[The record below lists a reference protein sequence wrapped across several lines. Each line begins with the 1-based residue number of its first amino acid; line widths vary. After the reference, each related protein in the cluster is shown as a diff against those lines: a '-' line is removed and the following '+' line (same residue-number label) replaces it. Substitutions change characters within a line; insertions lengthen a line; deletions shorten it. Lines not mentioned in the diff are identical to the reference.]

1 MQGEPL
7 CSPAK
12 KQKGSVVMKRTISL
26 ILALIM
32 CITAFAFTASAAEI
46 KFNDVKETDWFYGDV
61 MSAVEMGLINGKGE
75 GVYAPNDNL
84 TYAEAAKL
92 AACMNQFYNEG
103 TITLK
108 NGTVNWYDTYVEYC
122 TENGII
128 DKEYDYSAKATRAGY
143 AGIFAKALPEDALK
157 EVNNVPDNAIPDVP
171 SSKEYAPGIYKLYR
185 AGILQGS
192 DDARN
197 CKPLDN
203 IKRSEVAAILTRMM
217 DETKRVKFSMG
228 EEEQKPEEQKPEET
242 KPLAI
247 KTQPATVTVN
257 VGETAELKVEVEGG
271 KAPYTYQWQKT
282 VTITK
287 SVTSDFVDEEGKYEG
302 AKTNTFKIT
311 LASAGSIE
319 AISCKITDA
328 EGASVTTEKVK
339 VTFNEKSTGGAK
351 DKFEQGETIED
362 AEDKGFLMY
371 AEDVFY
377 LTDKGVLVNGR
388 IIKGELKV
396 GDAIKIISADGS
408 ETAASVA
415 RIEMFHKSLDEA
427 EKGDNIG
434 LLLNPEIAKG
444 TVVRGDTLIGADADY
459 TVTNTLIGT
468 LTLLS
473 TAEGGR
479 ESAISN
485 SFSPQF
491 SYGSHDTTGVITG
504 LANGTMNPGETQ
516 ENINVKFSNQKGVW
530 YVGQTLDVLQAGRK
544 LGTFTVTMIGSSSS
558 SPSTVTKPSTAT
570 RPSTARP
577 STTTRPSIP
586 TRPSTTIPSTS
597 TTLAYKTQPASTTVN
612 ADEYATFTVE
622 VTGGKAP
629 YQYYWMAA
637 PAVGRGQE
645 YQWEYLGE
653 DKAGADFIWST
664 SRNTLKVRPNKAGI
678 IYYHSVVI
686 DANGDSVVSN
696 NVYLTAKAGNI
707 HVEVSGTMST
717 YNDNDILAL
726 TANVYGGSGKY
737 SYQWQCTSTLDE
749 EDKWHNANY
758 TTKTNKDNEPI
769 CYLDLDRVIGGK
781 AENYYARVCVTD
793 LETNKTAYSPYVRGI
808 AVWGMDEFVISET
821 KAIVLIKDRDKLAF
835 EYGKEKTVEL
845 EVFGGKA
852 PYTYRWEYS
861 TDGTNFMSIPVEATW
876 ADSVA
881 KPNLKVT
888 YDGVGIIKGNYL
900 RCKVTDA
907 NGNVF
912 YCEPLK
918 VIQHFDFT

>member
-1 MQGEPL
+1 
-7 CSPAK
+7 
-12 KQKGSVVMKRTISL
+12 MKRTISL

-32 CITAFAFTASAAEI
+32 CITAFAFTASTAEI

-75 GVYAPNDNL
+75 GIYAPNDNL

-103 TITLK
+103 AITLK

-143 AGIFAKALPEDALK
+143 MGIFAKALPDDGLK
-157 EVNNVPDNAIPDVP
+157 AINDVPDDSIPDVP
-171 SSKEYAPGIYKLYR
+171 SSRGYAPGIYKLYR
-185 AGILQGS
+185 AGILTGV
-192 DDARN
+192 DAAHN
-197 CKPLDN
+197 CTPFAN
-203 IKRSEVAAILTRMM
+203 ITRAQVAAILTRMM
-217 DETKRVKFSMG
+217 DESKRVTIDDMG
-228 EEEQKPEEQKPEET
+228 TGEQKTEDTKQEEQKPDDTKQEET
-242 KPLAI
+242 K
-247 KTQPATVTVN
+247 TENTAT
-257 VGETAELKVEVEGG
+257 E
-271 KAPYTYQWQKT
+271 
-282 VTITK
+282 
-287 SVTSDFVDEEGKYEG
+287 
-302 AKTNTFKIT
+302 NT
-311 LASAGSIE
+311 E
-319 AISCKITDA
+319 N
-328 EGASVTTEKVK
+328 
-339 VTFNEKSTGGAK
+339 NESTGGAK
-351 DKFEQGETIED
+351 DKFQQAETTED

-377 LTDKGVLVNGR
+377 ITDKGVLVNGR

-408 ETAASVA
+408 ETAASVV
-415 RIEMFHKSLDEA
+415 RIEMFRKSLNEA

-444 TVVRGDTLIGADADY
+444 TVVKGDTLIGADADY

-485 SFSPQF
+485 SFSTQF
-491 SYGSHDTTGVITG
+491 GYGSHDTTGVITG
-504 LANGTMNPGETQ
+504 LVNGTMNPGETQ
-516 ENINVKFSNQKGVW
+516 ENINVKFSAQKGVW

-544 LGTFTVTMIGSSSS
+544 LGTFTVTKIGSSSS
-558 SPSTVTKPSTAT
+558 RPAVNT
-570 RPSTARP
+570 RPSTG
-577 STTTRPSIP
+577 
-586 TRPSTTIPSTS
+586 TRPSTSTA
-597 TTLAYKTQPASTTVN
+597 LAYKTQPVSTTVN

-629 YQYYWMAA
+629 YQYFWMAA

-653 DKAGADFIWST
+653 DKAGAEFIWST
-664 SRNTLKVRPNKAGI
+664 SSNTLKVRPNKAGI
-678 IYYHSVVI
+678 VYYHSVVI
-686 DANGDSVVSN
+686 DANGDSIVSN

-707 HVEVSGTMST
+707 HIEVSGTMST

-737 SYQWQCTSTLDE
+737 SYQWQCTNTLDA

-781 AENYYARVCVTD
+781 ADNYYARVCVTD
-793 LETNKTAYSPYVRGI
+793 LETNKTVYSSYVRGI

-835 EYGKEKTVEL
+835 EQGKEKEVEL

-861 TDGTNFMSIPVEATW
+861 TDGTNFKSIPVEAAW

-881 KPNLKVT
+881 KQNLKVT